1 MASVAQLS
9 NRYLARLWL
18 KESHNVAALVYG
30 GRSPIALALCEQLAA
45 SGQEVH
51 LVTRHRDETI
61 VKLASDHHC
70 KHVHECDLED
80 AKKSIALALEI
91 DNKVDGLDAVAF
103 MHRYRTATSNPIKQ
117 YEVEVYTPYEIL
129 ESLASQSRVKQC
141 AVVLTTSPAA
151 RNIVGDQDFQYHASK
166 AALSQLVRFGAV
178 RFASKNLRINGV
190 SPGSFIFKQRA
201 ADFYAKNPEVVA
213 RANKLIPLARMGTV
227 VEIANVASFL
237 LSDKSSY
244 MNGQILEVD
253 GGLSNFDQAS
263 LTKPD

>member
-1 MASVAQLS
+1 M
-9 NRYLARLWL
+9 
-18 KESHNVAALVYG
+18 AALVYG

-51 LVTRHRDETI
+51 LVTRHRDEGI

-91 DNKVDGLDAVAF
+91 DNKVGGLVAVAF
-103 MHRYRTATSNPIKQ
+103 VHRYRTAISNPVKQ
-117 YEVEVYTPYEIL
+117 YEVEVYTPYEII
-129 ESLASQSRVKQC
+129 ESLASQSRVKQL
-141 AVVLTTSPAA
+141 AITFFTSPGSHH
-151 RNIVGDQDFQYHASK
+151 VLGDQDFQYHASK
-166 AALSQLVRFGAV
+166 AALSQLVRFGSV

-201 ADFYAKNPEVVA
+201 ADFYAKNREVVA
-213 RANKLIPLARMGTV
+213 RANRLIPLARMGTV
-227 VEIANVASFL
+227 TEIASVASFL

-253 GGLSNFDQAS
+253 GGSAGIEISALRDF
-263 LTKPD
+263 

>member
-1 MASVAQLS
+1 M
-9 NRYLARLWL
+9 
-18 KESHNVAALVYG
+18 AALVYG

-51 LVTRHRDETI
+51 LVTRHRDEVI
-61 VKLASDHHC
+61 VKLASDHNC

-91 DNKVDGLDAVAF
+91 DSKVDGLDAVAF
-103 MHRYRTATSNPIKQ
+103 VHRYRTAISNPVKQ
-117 YEVEVYTPYEIL
+117 YEVEVYTPYEIIDA
-129 ESLASQSRVKQC
+129 LASQSRDKQC

-178 RFASKNLRINGV
+178 RFASKNLRVNGV
-190 SPGSFIFKQRA
+190 SPGSFVFKQRA
-201 ADFYAKNPEVVA
+201 ADFYTKNPEVVA
-213 RANKLIPLARMGTV
+213 RANRLIPLARMGTV
-227 VEIANVASFL
+227 TEIASVASFL

-263 LTKPD
+263 LSKPD

>member
-1 MASVAQLS
+1 M
-9 NRYLARLWL
+9 
-18 KESHNVAALVYG
+18 AALVYG

-45 SGQEVH
+45 SGHEVH
-51 LVTRHRDETI
+51 LVTRHRDEAI

-80 AKKSIALALEI
+80 AKNSIALALEI
-91 DNKVDGLDAVAF
+91 DRKVDGLDAVAF
-103 MHRYRTATSNPIKQ
+103 VHRYRTAISNPVKQ
-117 YEVEVYTPYEIL
+117 YEVEVYTPYEII
-129 ESLASQSRVKQC
+129 ESLASQSRVKQL
-141 AVVLTTSPAA
+141 AITFFTSPGSHH
-151 RNIVGDQDFQYHASK
+151 VLGDQDFQYHASK

-178 RFASKNLRINGV
+178 RFASTNLRINGV

-201 ADFYAKNPEVVA
+201 ADFYEKNPEVVA
-213 RANKLIPLARMGTV
+213 RANRLIPLARMGTV
-227 VEIANVASFL
+227 SEIASVASFL

-263 LTKPD
+263 LSKPD

>member
-1 MASVAQLS
+1 
-9 NRYLARLWL
+9 
-18 KESHNVAALVYG
+18 VAALVYG
-30 GRSPIALALCEQLAA
+30 GKSPIALALCEQLAA

-51 LVTRHRDETI
+51 LVTRHRDEAI

-91 DNKVDGLDAVAF
+91 DNKVGGLVAVAF
-103 MHRYRTATSNPIKQ
+103 VHRYRTAISNPVKQ
-117 YEVEVYTPYEIL
+117 YEVEVYTPYEII
-129 ESLASQSRVKQC
+129 ESLASQSRVKQL
-141 AVVLTTSPAA
+141 AITFFTSPGSHH
-151 RNIVGDQDFQYHASK
+151 VLGDQDFQYHASK
-166 AALSQLVRFGAV
+166 AALSQLVRFGSV

-201 ADFYAKNPEVVA
+201 ADFYAKNREVVA
-213 RANKLIPLARMGTV
+213 RANRLIPLARMGTV
-227 VEIANVASFL
+227 TEIASVASFL

-253 GGLSNFDQAS
+253 GGSAGIEISALRDF
-263 LTKPD
+263 